1 MIKKKSKKL
10 NQMTT
15 QEQTSGIPAQVFGW
29 IVDLRNQENAVN
41 REIIKIIQNKL
52 LKYPKIKS
60 IQSKRN
66 M

>member
-1 MIKKKSKKL
+1 
-10 NQMTT
+10 MTT
-15 QEQTSGIPAQVFGW
+15 QGQASGMPAHIFIW
-29 IVDLRNQENAVN
+29 IVDIGKEANVVN
-41 REIIKIIQNKL
+41 MEIIKIIQNKL

>member
-1 MIKKKSKKL
+1 MIKQKSKQL
-10 NQMTT
+10 NQMMT
-15 QEQTSGIPAQVFGW
+15 QEQASGIPAQVFGW

-60 IQSKRN
+60 RQSKRN